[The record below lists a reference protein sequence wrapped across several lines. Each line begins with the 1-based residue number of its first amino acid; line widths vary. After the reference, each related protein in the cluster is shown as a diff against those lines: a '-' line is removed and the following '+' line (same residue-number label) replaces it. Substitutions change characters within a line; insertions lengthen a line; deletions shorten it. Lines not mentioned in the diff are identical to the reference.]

1 MARKKRD
8 MTEVVPLRQKAP
20 ARMYTEEERER
31 VVNQVFEWFPDGVTI
46 AQASRR
52 LKMPERTVR
61 SWVTG
66 IPEYRER
73 YLAARPMLGNALAEE
88 ALQIARTSTSQT
100 TSTDRVLIETLK
112 WMASK
117 CAPEDYGDRQ
127 VVVNQGEQTLK
138 VQVLEE
144 EGAKRYPRAVATLAQ

>member
-1 MARKKRD
+1 V
-8 MTEVVPLRQKAP
+8 T
-20 ARMYTEEERER
+20 
-31 VVNQVFEWFPDGVTI
+31 QVLDWFPDGVTI
-46 AQASRR
+46 SQASRR
-52 LKMPERTVR
+52 LRVPERTVR
-61 SWVTG
+61 NWVTG
-66 IPEYRER
+66 DPVYRER

-138 VQVLEE
+138 VSVVEE
-144 EGAKRYPRAVATLAQ
+144 EGPKRYPRAVATLAQ